1 MEKFNF
7 ASQDNVLNNKKEV
20 KENTDP
26 TTFESLRT
34 SLKRFGV
41 ASALFLASFGYSEA
55 QQKKVEC
62 STQNIKL
69 TQEQTIEMSKH
80 KEACDSLSDVLFA
93 EAKKHNLLKSY
104 KEAPQNKWEADSSE
118 HIYYKSRLA
127 SFGDKNAIIMYQKTK
142 NKTNTLPASSETMF
156 KAESKSIC
164 ANGKLFVLNESIFG
178 ISNYNNPDLIK
189 EDNFSAGNKSAL
201 FNSTPDYS
209 DELTSNHGFTVVD
222 FIKSSK
228 DVETKLKSEIELVR
242 GMK

>member
-7 ASQDNVLNNKKEV
+7 ASQDNVPNNKNEV
-20 KENTDP
+20 KENADP
-26 TTFESLRT
+26 TTFDSLRT

-55 QQKKVEC
+55 QQKKIEC
-62 STQNIKL
+62 ATQSIKL

-93 EAKKHNLLKSY
+93 EAKKHNLLQSY

-142 NKTNTLPASSETMF
+142 NKTSTLPASNETMY

-164 ANGKLFVLNESIFG
+164 ANGKLFFLNEDILG
-178 ISNYNNPDLIK
+178 VSNYNNPNLIK
-189 EDNFSAGNKSAL
+189 EDNFLAGNKSAI
-201 FNSTPDYS
+201 FNANPGQNDV
-209 DELTSNHGFTVVD
+209 LTSNHGFTTTD
-222 FIKSSK
+222 FLKSANDLEAK
-228 DVETKLKSEIELVR
+228 IKSEIELVR